1 MPRGGARVNSGPP
14 PDPNALRRDRKE
26 DKQGWTLLPA
36 SGREGDAPAWPLAAL
51 SYDGASDDAALAAT
65 ERQERELDIWARVWA
80 TPQAV
85 VWERLGWMLEVA
97 LYVRLVVSAER
108 SADTKAL
115 AEARMWSDRL
125 GLNPAAM
132 LRNRWKVAADELA
145 ERRSTPSGTRSRRSG
160 SSTRERALRAVNG
173 DA

>member
-36 SGREGDAPAWPLAAL
+36 GGREGDPPTWPLADLNAG
-51 SYDGASDDAALAAT
+51 DSDDAQFAAI
-65 ERQERELDIWARVWA
+65 RFQERELEVWRDLWA

-85 VWERLGWMLEVA
+85 VWERMKYTHEVA
-97 LYVRLVVSAER
+97 VYTRLVVAAER

-132 LRNRWKVAADELA
+132 LRNRWKIAEDELA
-145 ERRSTPSGTRSRRSG
+145 ARRSEPKSAPSARS
-160 SSTRERALRAVNG
+160 SSMRDRIRAVNG